1 MSQVDRTMGLVGNVA
16 MKAPCRVATT
26 ANITLSGLQTIDGVA
41 LAAGDRVLVK
51 NQTSSVNNGIYSAD
65 TGDWNRTDDAD
76 GNLDLV
82 YGTLVKVNAGTVGQ
96 GFWYQST
103 NADITIGTSAVT
115 WAQASTILAVVSPF
129 MQTVLDD
136 TTANQATT
144 TLEAL
149 SLTGGGTMT
158 VPFVAADGTLAA
170 PGIRFA
176 AGGGTG
182 FRSTGAN
189 SMEAVSQNTT
199 VVQFAITGL
208 GAIPNGTAADPS
220 ISFAAGSA
228 TGVFSSGANSI
239 GVSASGSKIV
249 DIGATGLQV
258 TGTAS
263 ANQQYGLATGATSTA
278 GRLENTN
285 ATYTGVIQTIQA
297 TATAAGTGWQLI
309 GGYDS
314 TVQVFKVFGNG
325 NVQNTNNSYAAISDI
340 KYKRD
345 TEPAKSQWADIKA
358 LAKMAI
364 KYRLVSDPNQE
375 KADPSQP
382 LQLGLPAQEVLKVSP
397 GLVQSTPDMEF
408 FDTTEDMEQE
418 FNEEVIE
425 TGPDMVIR
433 KVMKKGVRTV
443 QRPVRLTRPSGT
455 ESLSVQYSV
464 LYMKAMVALGEA
476 LERIEALEKRK

>member
-51 NQTSSVNNGIYSAD
+51 NQTSSVNNGIYEAD

-103 NADITIGTSAVT
+103 DADITIGTSAVT
-115 WAQASTILAVVSPF
+115 WAQASTVLAVVSPF

-158 VPFVAADGTLAA
+158 VPFIAANGTLAA
-170 PGIRFA
+170 PGMRFA

-189 SMEAVSQNTT
+189 SMEAVCGGATALGFGT
-199 VVQFAITGL
+199 TGL
-208 GAIPNGTAADPS
+208 SGIPNGSAGAPS
-220 ISFAAGSA
+220 WSFAASSTTGFYSTGS
-228 TGVFSSGANSI
+228 NSV
-239 GVSASGSKIV
+239 GFAVG
-249 DIGATGLQV
+249 GATTCGFGNNGVL
-258 TGTAS
+258 G
-263 ANQQYGLATGATSTA
+263 STA
-278 GRLENTN
+278 GTTTLAADLKNTN
-285 ATYTGVIQTIQA
+285 AAFAGNVVNISA
-297 TATAAGTGWQLI
+297 TATAGGTGWQLI

-314 TVQVFKVFGNG
+314 GGTVFKVFGNG
-325 NVQNTNNSYAAISDI
+325 NVVNTNNSYGAISDL

-345 TEPAKSQWADIKA
+345 IIPSKSQWNDVKA

-364 KYRLVSDPNQE
+364 KYRLVADPDQAN
-375 KADPSQP
+375 ADPSAP
-382 LQLGLPAQEVLKVSP
+382 LQLGLPAQEVMKVSP
-397 GLVQSTPDMEF
+397 GLVQATPDTEF
-408 FDTTEDMEQE
+408 FDTTEDVEQE
-418 FNEEVIE
+418 FDEEVVE
-425 TGPDMVIR
+425 TGPDLVIR
-433 KVMKKGVRTV
+433 KVIRKGVRII
-443 QRPVRLTRPSGT
+443 QEPVRKQRRTGT

-464 LYMKAMVALGEA
+464 LYMKAVVALGEA
-476 LERIEALEKRK
+476 MERIELQDSRIAALEEKLAGSR

>member
-1 MSQVDRTMGLVGNVA
+1 MQGAVPTVM
-16 MKAPCRVATT
+16 P
-26 ANITLSGLQTIDGVA
+26 
-41 LAAGDRVLVK
+41 
-51 NQTSSVNNGIYSAD
+51 SAD

-82 YGTLVKVNAGTVGQ
+82 YGSLVKVNTGTVGQ

-103 NADITIGTSAVT
+103 DADITIGTSAVT
-115 WAQASTILAVVSPF
+115 WAQASTVLAVVSPF

-158 VPFVAADGTLAA
+158 VPFIAANGTLAA

-189 SMEAVSQNTT
+189 TMEAVSQNTT

-220 ISFAAGSA
+220 ISFAASA
-228 TGVFSSGANSI
+228 STGVFSSGANSI

-249 DIGATGLQV
+249 DIGTTGLQV

-285 ATYTGVIQTIQA
+285 ATYTGIIQKRLFVEGADVKAGQALYQIDPATYQA
-297 TATAAGTGWQLI
+297 TYDSARAKGGRVVALTMPVLVPMNMNFLTFCGIWLLPGWQEAL
-309 GGYDS
+309 S
-314 TVQVFKVFGNG
+314 VPV
-325 NVQNTNNSYAAISDI
+325 
-340 KYKRD
+340 
-345 TEPAKSQWADIKA
+345 KA
-358 LAKMAI
+358 VPVVAEMI
-364 KYRLVSDPNQE
+364 VMPVVSG
-375 KADPSQP
+375 S
-382 LQLGLPAQEVLKVSP
+382 
-397 GLVQSTPDMEF
+397 
-408 FDTTEDMEQE
+408 
-418 FNEEVIE
+418 
-425 TGPDMVIR
+425 
-433 KVMKKGVRTV
+433 
-443 QRPVRLTRPSGT
+443 PSG
-455 ESLSVQYSV
+455 
-464 LYMKAMVALGEA
+464 
-476 LERIEALEKRK
+476 